1 LKGGESYEA
10 IYITSKQL
18 HLSENEKVYL
28 GRGLNMINLYNV
40 RTAITEA
47 LEKENFQVV
56 ENKDGFESPAF
67 FIELVNS
74 TCKKK
79 RKSLQ
84 EVSASFNIRYLP
96 KEDSHS
102 EFVQIVDR
110 LNSLFDTTLK
120 VKESY
125 VMVNKLTL
133 EVKDDIPS
141 FKVDISYEQIIA
153 EENIK
158 DQKINQVH
166 FRGGI

>member
-1 LKGGESYEA
+1 
-10 IYITSKQL
+10 
-18 HLSENEKVYL
+18 
-28 GRGLNMINLYNV
+28 MINLYNV

-56 ENKDGFESPAF
+56 EDKDGFESPAF

-102 EFVQIVDR
+102 KFVQIVDR
-110 LNSLFDTTLK
+110 LNSLFGTTLK
-120 VKESY
+120 VEKSY

-133 EVKDDIPS
+133 EMKDDIPS

-158 DQKINQVH
+158 DQKINEVH
-166 FRGGI
+166 FRGGV

>member
-1 LKGGESYEA
+1 MIVIYDVRMA
-10 IYITSKQL
+10 I
-18 HLSENEKVYL
+18 
-28 GRGLNMINLYNV
+28 
-40 RTAITEA
+40 AEA
-47 LEKENFQVV
+47 LEKEGFQVV
-56 ENKDGFESPAF
+56 ENKDGFESSAF

-84 EVSASFNIRYLP
+84 EVSATFSIRYLP
-96 KEDSHS
+96 KEGSHS

-110 LNSLFDTTLK
+110 LNSLFDITLK

-125 VMVNKLTL
+125 VMINKLTL

-141 FKVDISYEQIIA
+141 FKIDVSYEQIIA

-158 DQKINQVH
+158 DQKINEVH

>member
-1 LKGGESYEA
+1 
-10 IYITSKQL
+10 
-18 HLSENEKVYL
+18 LSGNEKVYL
-28 GRGLNMINLYNV
+28 GRGLNMIVLYDV
-40 RTAITEA
+40 RMAITEA
-47 LEKENFQVV
+47 LEKESFQVV
-56 ENKDGFESPAF
+56 ENKDGFESSAF

-84 EVSASFNIRYLP
+84 EVSATFNIRYLP

-110 LNSLFDTTLK
+110 LNSLFDITLK

-133 EVKDDIPS
+133 EVKDDIPN
-141 FKVDISYEQIIA
+141 FKVDISYEQIIV

-158 DQKINQVH
+158 DQKINEVH

>member
-1 LKGGESYEA
+1 MKGGDSYEV
-10 IYITSKQL
+10 IYVTSKWL
-18 HLSENEKVYL
+18 HLNENEKVYL
-28 GRGLNMINLYNV
+28 GRRLNMINLYNV
-40 RTAITEA
+40 RMAITEA

-56 ENKDGFESPAF
+56 ENKDGFESLAF

-84 EVSASFNIRYLP
+84 EVSATFNIRYFS

-110 LNSLFDTTLK
+110 LNSLFDTTIK

-158 DQKINQVH
+158 DQKINEVH

>member
-1 LKGGESYEA
+1 
-10 IYITSKQL
+10 
-18 HLSENEKVYL
+18 
-28 GRGLNMINLYNV
+28 MINLYNV

-47 LEKENFQVV
+47 LEKEDFQVV
-56 ENKDGFESPAF
+56 ENKDGFENPAF
-67 FIELVNS
+67 FIELINS

-84 EVSASFNIRYLP
+84 EVSATFNIRYLP

-120 VKESY
+120 VEESY
-125 VMVNKLTL
+125 VMVNNLTL

-158 DQKINQVH
+158 DQKINEVH

>member
-120 VKESY
+120 VEESY

-141 FKVDISYEQIIA
+141 FKVDISYEQIIS

-158 DQKINQVH
+158 DQKINEVH
-166 FRGGI
+166 FRGGV

>member
-1 LKGGESYEA
+1 
-10 IYITSKQL
+10 
-18 HLSENEKVYL
+18 
-28 GRGLNMINLYNV
+28 MINLYNV

-120 VKESY
+120 VEESY

-141 FKVDISYEQIIA
+141 FKVDISYEQIIS

-158 DQKINQVH
+158 DQKINEVH
-166 FRGGI
+166 FRGGV

>member
-1 LKGGESYEA
+1 
-10 IYITSKQL
+10 
-18 HLSENEKVYL
+18 
-28 GRGLNMINLYNV
+28 MINLYNV

-84 EVSASFNIRYLP
+84 EVSATFNIRYLP

-110 LNSLFDTTLK
+110 LNSLFGTTLK
-120 VKESY
+120 VEKSY

-133 EVKDDIPS
+133 EMKDDIPS

-158 DQKINQVH
+158 DQKINEVH
-166 FRGGI
+166 FRGGV

>member
-47 LEKENFQVV
+47 LEKEDFQVV
-56 ENKDGFESPAF
+56 ENKDGFENPAF
-67 FIELVNS
+67 FIELINS

-84 EVSASFNIRYLP
+84 EVSATFNIRYLP

-120 VKESY
+120 VEESY
-125 VMVNKLTL
+125 VMVNNLTL

-158 DQKINQVH
+158 DQKINEVH

>member
-40 RTAITEA
+40 RMAITEA
-47 LEKENFQVV
+47 LEKEDFQVV
-56 ENKDGFESPAF
+56 ENKDGFENPAF
-67 FIELVNS
+67 FIELINS

-84 EVSASFNIRYLP
+84 EVSATFNIRYLP

-120 VKESY
+120 VEESY

-158 DQKINQVH
+158 DQKINEVH
-166 FRGGI
+166 FRGGV

>member
-1 LKGGESYEA
+1 
-10 IYITSKQL
+10 
-18 HLSENEKVYL
+18 
-28 GRGLNMINLYNV
+28 MINLYNV

-84 EVSASFNIRYLP
+84 EVSASFNIRYFP

-110 LNSLFDTTLK
+110 LNSLF
-120 VKESY
+120 ESY
-125 VMVNKLTL
+125 VMVNNRTL

-158 DQKINQVH
+158 DQKINEVH
-166 FRGGI
+166 FRGGV

>member
-1 LKGGESYEA
+1 MKGGESYEA

-120 VKESY
+120 VEESY

-141 FKVDISYEQIIA
+141 FKVDISYEQIIS

-158 DQKINQVH
+158 DQKINEVH
-166 FRGGI
+166 FRGGV